1 MHKAIYSEAFSFFS
15 VFIVARWGAQQFPL
29 NAKTGVDDG
38 ISFKV
43 KPGMFGLTLGY
54 LDDNW

>member
-1 MHKAIYSEAFSFFS
+1 VGVRSNS
-15 VFIVARWGAQQFPL
+15 PL
-29 NAKTGVDDG
+29 NAKKPVWTM

-54 LDDNW
+54 LDDN